1 MPRQDTPGPGP
12 TRGRAG
18 KLLGYPEI
26 PKSKQIST
34 AEVQPALPTKKTA
47 EAQKQEI
54 QAIQF
59 AYQDGFHMLK
69 PQKTA
74 WMVSFP
80 QMRSITFD
88 IN

>member
-26 PKSKQIST
+26 PKPKQISN
-34 AEVQPALPTKKTA
+34 AEAQPALATKKTA

-54 QAIQF
+54 HAIQF
-59 AYQDGFHMLK
+59 AYQEGFQMLK

-74 WMVSFP
+74 WMVSLP
-80 QMRSITFD
+80 QIRATTFD
-88 IN
+88 LN

>member
-26 PKSKQIST
+26 PKSKQISN
-34 AEVQPALPTKKTA
+34 AEAQPALATKKTA

-54 QAIQF
+54 QAIKF
-59 AYQDGFHMLK
+59 AYQEGFHMLK

-74 WMVSFP
+74 WMVSLP
-80 QMRSITFD
+80 RIKPINFD
-88 IN
+88 VN

>member
-1 MPRQDTPGPGP
+1 MPRQDTPGSVP
-12 TRGRAG
+12 TRGKAG

-26 PKSKQIST
+26 AKPKQFSI
-34 AEVQPALPTKKTA
+34 AEAHPALATKKTA

-59 AYQDGFHMLK
+59 AYQEGFHMLK

-74 WMVSFP
+74 WMVSLP
-80 QMRSITFD
+80 RIKPITL
-88 IN
+88 I